1 MFTIKYVLFLNSI
14 VSIANFVEE
23 THFGGFMTK
32 SDADFADGRA
42 NTRKEWIEQMISE
55 SKKKKAEKQ
64 KVAEETVELTR
75 DLDAEWKALQ
85 GKMKIK
91 GDLYS
96 KKEKEGNNNLAHI
109 LSETRFSQ

>member
-1 MFTIKYVLFLNSI
+1 M
-14 VSIANFVEE
+14 EE

-64 KVAEETVELTR
+64 KVAEETEELTR
-75 DLDAEWKALQ
+75 DLDKDWKAMQ
-85 GKMKIK
+85 GKMKMN
-91 GDLYS
+91 GELYA
-96 KKEKEGNNNLAHI
+96 KKDKEGKLIGSSDHW
-109 LSETRFSQ
+109 

>member
-1 MFTIKYVLFLNSI
+1 
-14 VSIANFVEE
+14 
-23 THFGGFMTK
+23 MTK

-75 DLDAEWKALQ
+75 DLDKEWKGLQ
-85 GKMKIK
+85 GKMKIT

-96 KKEKEGNNNLAHI
+96 KKEKEGKI
-109 LSETRFSQ
+109 QVFSVYFVKLPFLFSFQMPRRMTTIC